1 MNADGPLRRKAENA
15 AGSSESEREVE
26 RRRFSIRNRTYLAAT
41 DLRPGLDSP
50 RHATW
55 LAIDSL
61 FGAYRPAFPK
71 LWTIAEMD
79 FGRVERLAQRIL
91 GLFPERH
98 LYVRSGKDVRG
109 FVLTRGHQLTL
120 TAIILAGAGW
130 MTISTV
136 GMLYEAVS
144 RARAE
149 AEVAQTQ
156 AKYERWIADR
166 EARLDSA
173 LAQLN
178 GPANSVV
185 DLANTLEKRHAAL
198 ALLLTQARD
207 APGAVAALVPVL
219 AHPAAVAGIAP
230 AQRIQAIQAD
240 QEKVIEAAG
249 SFARN
254 RADRLRLAFRL
265 AGLDP
270 NVYAGR
276 GGALGGPLIEA
287 KDPRALA
294 AVLDVD
300 EDFAKRIQSAATD
313 LSDLR
318 GLSDATEALPL
329 AHPTENTTESS
340 GFGVRL
346 DPFTGQPAFHSGQDF
361 AGAFLSPVTATAPG
375 VVSFTGVRSGYG
387 NTVEIDHGRGFK
399 TRYAHLETIF
409 VTAGQTVALGQKLGA
424 MGSTGRSTG
433 THLHYEVWVNG
444 RAQNPMRFVKAGD
457 YVQQT
462 Q

>member
-1 MNADGPLRRKAENA
+1 MDHRRVA
-15 AGSSESEREVE
+15 
-26 RRRFSIRNRTYLAAT
+26 
-41 DLRPGLDSP
+41 
-50 RHATW
+50 
-55 LAIDSL
+55 
-61 FGAYRPAFPK
+61 
-71 LWTIAEMD
+71 
-79 FGRVERLAQRIL
+79 RLAQRFVR
-91 GLFPERH
+91 LFHERH
-98 LYVRSGKDVRG
+98 LYVRSGKEVHG
-109 FVLTRGHQLTL
+109 FVLTRGHQLLIAGTL
-120 TAIILAGAGW
+120 LASATW
-130 MTISTV
+130 MTLATA

-144 RARAE
+144 RAKAE

-166 EARLDSA
+166 QARLDSA

-178 GPANSVV
+178 APANSIV

-198 ALLLTQARD
+198 AMLLTQAKD
-207 APGAVAALVPVL
+207 TPGAVAALAPVVF
-219 AHPAAVAGIAP
+219 HPDSDPGGAP
-230 AQRIQAIQAD
+230 MQKLQLVQAD

-276 GGALGGPLIEA
+276 GGALGGPLIDA

-294 AVLDVD
+294 AILDVD
-300 EDFAKRIQSAATD
+300 EDFARRVQSAATD

-318 GLSDATEALPL
+318 GLSDTAQIMPL
-329 AHPTENTTESS
+329 RRPAENTSESS

-346 DPFTGQPAFHSGQDF
+346 DPFTGRPAFHSGQDF
-361 AGAFLSPVTATAPG
+361 AGAFLDPVEATGPG
-375 VVSFTGVRSGYG
+375 IVSFTGVRSGYG
-387 NTVEIDHGRGFK
+387 NTVEIDHGHGFK
-399 TRYAHLETIF
+399 TRYAHLESIF
-409 VTAGQTVALGQKLGA
+409 VAVGQQVALGQKLGA

-433 THLHYEVWVNG
+433 PHLHYEVWVNG